1 MSKVYDVIVI
11 GGGPAGLSAA
21 LYAGRA
27 RLNTLVIEKKKEG
40 GQIALT
46 SEVENYPG
54 CVEGESG
61 PSLIDRMHKQVLHFG
76 AEVVYDE
83 IESVFLEGSI
93 KQLRGKKDVYKAK
106 TIIIATGASSRPI
119 GCVGEKEYTGK
130 GVSYCATCD
139 GSFFE
144 DFDIYVVGGGDT
156 AVEEAMYLTKFGRSV
171 TIIHRRDELRAA
183 KSIQDK
189 AFKNEKI
196 KFMWNTVVKE
206 LGGDGILSS
215 MVVENVKT
223 GELTTIEADEEDMT
237 FGLFGFIGYLP
248 KTELFKDILTLE
260 NGYIVTDENMKT
272 NIDGVF
278 AAGDVRVKSLRQV
291 VTAAAD
297 GAIAA
302 VQAEKYIES
311 LEGMEEARC

>member
-1 MSKVYDVIVI
+1 MSKIYDVIVI

-27 RLNTLVIEKKKEG
+27 RLSTLVLEKKKEG

-54 CVEGESG
+54 CLEGESG
-61 PSLIDRMHKQVLHFG
+61 PSLIERMHKQVLHFG
-76 AEVVYDE
+76 AEFAIDE
-83 IESVFLEGSI
+83 IESVSLEGSI
-93 KQLRGKKDVYKAK
+93 KELKGKKGTYQAK

-119 GCVGEKEYTGK
+119 GCKNEKEYIGK
-130 GVSYCATCD
+130 GISYCATCD

-156 AVEEAMYLTKFGRSV
+156 AVEEAMFLTKFGRSV
-171 TIIHRRDELRAA
+171 TLIHRRDELRAA

-189 AFKNEKI
+189 AFKNPKM
-196 KFMWNTVVKE
+196 KFMWDSVVKE
-206 LGGDGILSS
+206 VSGDGILSS

-237 FGLFGFIGYLP
+237 FGLFGFVGYIP
-248 KTELFKDILTLE
+248 KTDMFKDVLNLQ

-291 VTAAAD
+291 VTAASD

-311 LEGMEEARC
+311 L

>member
-1 MSKVYDVIVI
+1 MSKIYDVIVI

-27 RLNTLVIEKKKEG
+27 RLSTLVLEKKKEG

-54 CVEGESG
+54 CLDGESG
-61 PSLIDRMHKQVLHFG
+61 PSLIERMHKQVLHFG
-76 AEVVYDE
+76 AEFAIDE
-83 IESVFLEGSI
+83 IESVSLEGSI
-93 KQLRGKKDVYKAK
+93 KELKGKKGTYQAK

-119 GCVGEKEYTGK
+119 GCKNEKEYIGK
-130 GVSYCATCD
+130 GISYCATCD

-156 AVEEAMYLTKFGRSV
+156 AVEEAMFLTKFGRSV
-171 TIIHRRDELRAA
+171 TLIHRRDELRAA

-189 AFKNEKI
+189 AFKNPKM
-196 KFMWNTVVKE
+196 KFMWDSVVKE
-206 LGGDGILSS
+206 VSGDGILSS

-237 FGLFGFIGYLP
+237 FGLFGFVGYIP
-248 KTELFKDILTLE
+248 KTDMFKDVLNLQ

-291 VTAAAD
+291 VTAASD

-311 LEGMEEARC
+311 L